1 MQREFNWAEKDDNDA
16 KDDNNENDEHDD
28 ANDDSDDA
36 TQRLSLA
43 KYVEVSKFERVRG
56 ELDEIRPKYQG
67 SDE

>member
-36 TQRLSLA
+36 RQRLWLA
-43 KYVEVSKFERVRG
+43 KYVSKFERVRG